1 MIKKTFY
8 NLPESKK
15 ERIYQAIKTEF
26 DRVPVDKISINSIIK
41 EANISRG
48 SFYQYFD
55 DKGDLYDIFADRL
68 MESIKSNF
76 TNVLV
81 KFKGDIFATMEE
93 VVETHFRK
101 ITNPQAKNQIKK
113 FLPGVSVNTKTI
125 LDRIFEK
132 SILYL
137 NELTP
142 NIDTRKF
149 SINKSTDDI
158 RILFEMLMSISKN
171 AMFDVLLLDRDV
183 DDALNTF
190 YVKLNIIKNGCLK
203 KEYRQD

>member
-8 NLPESKK
+8 NLPEAKK
-15 ERIYQAIKTEF
+15 ERIYKAIKTEF

-68 MESIKSNF
+68 MDDIKINF

-81 KFKGDIFATMEE
+81 KYKGDLFATMEE
-93 VVETHFRK
+93 VVESHFNQF
-101 ITNPQAKNQIKK
+101 TNNKAKNKIQK
-113 FLPGVSVNTKTI
+113 FIPGVSVNAKTI
-125 LDRIFEK
+125 LDRICEK
-132 SILYL
+132 SITFL

-142 NIDTRKF
+142 NIDTRKY
-149 SINKSTDDI
+149 SINKSTSDI
-158 RILFEMLMSISKN
+158 RIVFEMLMSISKN
-171 AMFDVLLLDRDV
+171 AIFDVLLMDKDV
-183 DDALNTF
+183 DESLNTF
-190 YVKLNIIKNGCLK
+190 YVKLNIIKKGCLK
-203 KEYRQD
+203 KEYRED